1 MMQMKRRVNSLLI
14 AYAVCTKLFLMPKT
28 RRFFSC
34 GFIDILSLVAV
45 FFLVATIVTG
55 VTVVNKENA
64 NFDLRNKAAG
74 TCDQTIHLNTAGTC
88 PDGKTIKYV
97 HWAPN
102 CTDMVTDT
110 CTGSQN
116 TPGCAAGAVMNTAG
130 TCPDGKTIKYVRLNA
145 DCKTTTTDTCPDSP
159 TTQDTST
166 TTQPE
171 TVTPPQTCNV
181 AYVSDVG
188 CGQAGC
194 LNSELAQTWK
204 AINCSEKV
212 RCIPSTACNQTTTQ
226 TTTTTTQTVCN
237 VSFLEDIGCGKSGCT
252 NSELAQNWKAVDC
265 SIKVR
270 CVPSTACATTGSPV
284 APACTSG
291 QKQCSGTILQTCSGG
306 VWISQNCADGCTSGA
321 CNQPVQTNSTPTQAP
336 DTSTITTPTLISC
349 STFGA
354 CYLNTYTCEKSY
366 GQMDCPAGNI
376 CGTRCSKPIS
386 ATTPVVTTQIQK
398 QSGDTC
404 DNDAE
409 CSSDS
414 CKQKT
419 NASPAKYCTDPDA
432 SLLATNNTLN
442 TVTFTY
448 NTLNALTFG
457 TFGNYVQTN
466 QDIYASNPEASYF
479 ERAFN
484 LQNLSASAKLGA
496 VLVAEGAILVA
507 AAPYAVPI
515 LTGANVVD
523 DTVTIA
529 QCMTGDQNACA
540 MAVPTL
546 LSPIP
551 GTGLAGD
558 IADFAD
564 SWDLLT
570 PNRVPT
576 VRTNLVEPVG
586 NAGNLHPASAPDIQE
601 LSLGTVIDEP
611 LSTSSRNILA
621 YQMTGALPSETGN
634 LLAQQARQLMGDE
647 GLDQAAAITRLVNE
661 NTTYYSGSGSV
672 PADAARSIEQ
682 SICLPGQCRNI
693 SQISTTVANN
703 MGTNAEFSIFSVRNL
718 MTGEVIGH
726 AVTPFINAHQSYGI
740 IDATNGVSFNT
751 VDEYVNWLTSRGYT
765 PATDIMGSINGS
777 TIYQL
782 PTNVQNLAVVD
793 DLTTP
798 TSVRD
803 VPTTENLI
811 TPNAQVP
818 SVTENLVISPQIA
831 EDNADLILN
840 PVKNREFVNVRMGE
854 SMGGN
859 AGDGY
864 SGVNAV
870 IDNNGKIVSF
880 GNIQDLA
887 PEIKTKLNN
896 GELKEISIQVKAFP
910 QVEGPNYRIVY
921 DTESIP
927 KNIQDNLTLLE
938 EQLNQSIPQATQS
951 VTKPSFIGLEWKGL
965 TNPDGQ
971 IQWPVGRVN
980 APSKIIQTPSPALS
994 QFLNSD
1000 SIGSYEDY
1008 VESYGLP
1015 PSTIHTVRDPDKLLP
1030 FQNRIV
1036 QRSKAGE
1043 ITPEFIV
1050 QELRKLKSQGVNIK
1064 IVSANTLLQDNTAG
1078 WARLGEA
1085 PTGGGLL
1092 GISPIRTAEITITD
1106 PAGYAT
1112 IYGVSKD
1119 EGLLIMAQK
1128 VGHEGGHGVDWVKYN
1143 ISENWASKVLS
1154 KEFNIKFYS
1163 TIGQQNAVAKYQE
1176 LLDQISTNSKVVK

>member
-1 MMQMKRRVNSLLI
+1 
-14 AYAVCTKLFLMPKT
+14 MPRKY
-28 RRFFSC
+28 RFFERGLVSRQA
-34 GFIDILSLVAV
+34 GFIDVISVIVIL
-45 FFLVATIVTG
+45 FLVATITTVT
-55 VTVVNKENA
+55 TVINKEGA

-102 CTDMVTDT
+102 CTDMVTDE
-110 CTGSQN
+110 CTEEQN
-116 TPGCAAGAVMNTAG
+116 KPGCAVGAAITTIG
-130 TCPDGKTIKYVRLNA
+130 TCSDGTIKHKHLNA
-145 DCKTTTTDTCPDSP
+145 DCKTTTDDTCAPP
-159 TTQDTST
+159 ATQDTQT
-166 TTQPE
+166 PAQPE
-171 TVTPPQTCNV
+171 NVTLPPSTSASTTCNV
-181 AYVSDVG
+181 AYVIDIG
-188 CGQAGC
+188 CGQGGC
-194 LNSELAQTWK
+194 NTNELAQNWRAVDCK
-204 AINCSEKV
+204 EKV

-765 PATDIMGSINGS
+765 PATDIMGNINGS

-782 PTNVQNLAVVD
+782 PNTPTSAQDLSVVNDLAI
-793 DLTTP
+793 P

-803 VPTTENLI
+803 VP
-811 TPNAQVP
+811 AA
-818 SVTENLVISPQIA
+818 ENLVINPQIA
-831 EDNADLILN
+831 KDNADLILN

-864 SGVNAV
+864 SGVNAA

-896 GELKEISIQVKAFP
+896 GELKRLTIQVKEFP

-965 TNPDGQ
+965 TNPEGQ
-971 IQWPVGRVN
+971 IQWPVGRTNTPEAPVEIGVNAEPGIFTVRDSEGNWFPGIRNLFGQSNQLQSNQYEALTNVRDTYRQSGPALKNALENNDVQTMYDLAEQAGYTPIEVPIGKNMALVDNNYQPVMVYENGGWVN
-980 APSKIIQTPSPALS
+980 APLTP
-994 QFLNSD
+994 
-1000 SIGSYEDY
+1000 
-1008 VESYGLP
+1008 
-1015 PSTIHTVRDPDKLLP
+1015 
-1030 FQNRIV
+1030 
-1036 QRSKAGE
+1036 
-1043 ITPEFIV
+1043 
-1050 QELRKLKSQGVNIK
+1050 
-1064 IVSANTLLQDNTAG
+1064 
-1078 WARLGEA
+1078 
-1085 PTGGGLL
+1085 
-1092 GISPIRTAEITITD
+1092 
-1106 PAGYAT
+1106 
-1112 IYGVSKD
+1112 
-1119 EGLLIMAQK
+1119 
-1128 VGHEGGHGVDWVKYN
+1128 
-1143 ISENWASKVLS
+1143 
-1154 KEFNIKFYS
+1154 
-1163 TIGQQNAVAKYQE
+1163 QNAVRIGPNNELWVGINPNQGGVFDTQDLAHDVGACLLGGKLCTGQNSIPFNVFNETIMESDQIPPIGPSRLQE
-1176 LLDQISTNSKVVK
+1176 MFGLSSDATEIPDTRLLDAMVQGKIPYQFIRYIPNP